1 MYRYHKEKL
10 HVNHFLELKLKELRW
25 ELTVRLSKEMVTFLA
40 GEGVELPVCGWET
53 LPAIQNTIRELHEC
67 GIGTMLCIPN
77 EEDLSTDFDNF
88 RDREAMFDRNGNAIL
103 DCIEKTGQEVAL
115 QTQESIGNN
124 GSTSQ
129 KLRPGL

>member
-1 MYRYHKEKL
+1 MYSQF
-10 HVNHFLELKLKELRW
+10 V
-25 ELTVRLSKEMVTFLA
+25 A
-40 GEGVELPVCGWET
+40 GET
-53 LPAIQNTIRELHEC
+53 LPAILNTIRELDEC
-67 GIGTMLCIPN
+67 GIGTMSCIPN

-129 KLRPGL
+129 KVI